1 MRQNGKA
8 FYRNAFPL
16 SLVIF
21 TFVQIL
27 FYIQLIC
34 KHTHTIHIYMKK
46 CFISNIENSSL

>member
-34 KHTHTIHIYMKK
+34 KHTHTHYTYIYEKM
-46 CFISNIENSSL
+46 FHL

>member
-34 KHTHTIHIYMKK
+34 KHTHTHTLYIY
-46 CFISNIENSSL
+46 I